1 MVGAAGE
8 RILTNLV
15 RIGLLGCGRV
25 SRRYLEVF
33 RDELAD
39 VAKVVAVADLI
50 GQRTEPFARE
60 LGAGVVEGL
69 DGLARAQPNLVCVLT
84 ESGNHAAHA
93 LALVERGI
101 NVVIEKPVTLVP
113 GDAER
118 LAAAARKHGVI
129 CAVVKQN
136 RYNPAMRF
144 LRQAVDAG
152 RFGTMVTAGV
162 RVHWCR
168 EQDYYDDP
176 WHGRWAMDGGVLAQ
190 QAIHHLDALQWLA
203 GPIEAVCAHGK
214 AVLNRLEA
222 EDTAVAAVRFAS
234 GALGTIEATTSARPR
249 DFEAS
254 LHLVGASALAK
265 VGGRALN
272 RIETW
277 APVAPTAEDAGVPDL
292 HSQEVP
298 TSYGLGHGPYLREVI
313 EAFRAGR
320 TDVPVG
326 VEEGLKA
333 LRFVHA
339 LYASMEAGG
348 WVKLADRP
356 LSRRLGRGPL
366 PA

>member
-1 MVGAAGE
+1 M
-8 RILTNLV
+8 TNLV

-25 SRRYLEVF
+25 SARYLEVF
-33 RDELAD
+33 RDELSD
-39 VAKVVAVADLI
+39 VAKVTAVADLV
-50 GQRTEPFARE
+50 GARTDRFAQAF
-60 LGAGVVEGL
+60 GADIVDGI
-69 DGLARAQPNLVCVLT
+69 DGLVRAKPNLVCIMT

-93 LALVERGI
+93 LALVEQGV
-101 NVVIEKPVTLVP
+101 NVVVEKPVTLVLE
-113 GDAER
+113 DAEK
-118 LAAAARKHGVI
+118 LAAAAKKHGVI

-144 LRQAVDAG
+144 LRQAVDGG
-152 RFGTMVTAGV
+152 RFGRIVTAGV

-203 GPIEAVCAHGK
+203 GPIEAVCAEGR

-254 LHLVGASALAK
+254 LHLVGEKALAK
-265 VGGRALN
+265 IGGRALN
-272 RIETW
+272 LIETW
-277 APVAPTAEDAGVPDL
+277 APVVPTEEDARVPAL

-298 TSYGLGHGPYLREVI
+298 TSYGLGHGPYLRAVI
-313 EAFRAGR
+313 ETLRAGR

-326 VEEGLKA
+326 VNEGLAA

-339 LYASMEAGG
+339 LYASMESGG
-348 WVKLADRP
+348 WVRMADRP
-356 LSRRLGRGPL
+356 QSRRLGRGPQ
-366 PA
+366 PG